1 MSSARSAITK
11 LKLAR
16 SFGERQIGASRS
28 VVSTRGPA
36 IRYFSDDKGRVLSE
50 EERAKESM
58 YIQVLLHRRLFLTL
72 DLCIDAIIK
81 MERERLEKKKKLEQ
95 DKLDGEKGS
104 ANKKPE
110 TNKP

>member
-58 YIQVLLHRRLFLTL
+58 YIQ
-72 DLCIDAIIK
+72 K

>member
-58 YIQVLLHRRLFLTL
+58 YIQ
-72 DLCIDAIIK
+72 K

-104 ANKKPE
+104 ANKKKRISEPE
-110 TNKP
+110 FGFNVTANDDLT

>member
-50 EERAKESM
+50 EERAKES
-58 YIQVLLHRRLFLTL
+58 IKWRGRDWRRRRNSSK
-72 DLCIDAIIK
+72 I
-81 MERERLEKKKKLEQ
+81 
-95 DKLDGEKGS
+95 S
-104 ANKKPE
+104 
-110 TNKP
+110 

>member
-72 DLCIDAIIK
+72 DLCIDAIIVC
-81 MERERLEKKKKLEQ
+81 LAAVAY
-95 DKLDGEKGS
+95 LDSMFGCRNFAS
-104 ANKKPE
+104 S
-110 TNKP
+110 